1 MSNSVQVFDGDGNL
15 INTYGTIQ
23 AAIDA
28 ASTEDGYTITAS
40 AGTYAEHV
48 VLSKAVILQGANADV
63 DGADLHPSRTEVGS

>member
-15 INTYGTIQ
+15 VATYGTIQ

-28 ASTEDGYTITAS
+28 PTTLAGSIIIAS

-48 VLSKAVILQGANADV
+48 VLSKAVTL
-63 DGADLHPSRTEVGS
+63 VGRE